1 MEVLRHATTWR
12 SHDHFFDDYK
22 SISIRWKKAPKKSN
36 RKENNILVDY
46 IITETFKTTGTQLM
60 QESFL
65 KTSRLNTTLKTEW
78 NEKDCTVIENFKAIY
93 EM

>member
-1 MEVLRHATTWR
+1 
-12 SHDHFFDDYK
+12 
-22 SISIRWKKAPKKSN
+22 
-36 RKENNILVDY
+36 
-46 IITETFKTTGTQLM
+46 M